1 MFRLRNKSIPSIVF
15 AQNQGFMRILQ
26 IIAFLFLSHFAQGQS
41 SLEEDLSFYGD
52 VMIHALED
60 AHKERARQNFNSLFL
75 DFVSQQGSIDTSL
88 SFMKYVSFLELEP
101 DELSLVTWQT
111 CLSDGHCDY
120 EGFLFI
126 KDSEPIRLNRTEPL
140 GKDVLY
146 TTSDTE
152 DWYGCWY
159 YAFKKLSDSQ
169 YLLFGY
175 DGSSIYDNQMLV
187 DVLTLSPEGISFGDD
202 IFEDKETPGTFTNRL
217 LLSYSSDAS
226 VSLNYSEGLGMIIH
240 DHLTPRMG
248 LQAGQGAT
256 NLPDGTYEG
265 YRETEGKWMYI
276 QKVFDHVYDEAPRPK
291 PTGGSGLFDK
301 SSGSNK

>member
-1 MFRLRNKSIPSIVF
+1 
-15 AQNQGFMRILQ
+15 
-26 IIAFLFLSHFAQGQS
+26 
-41 SLEEDLSFYGD
+41 
-52 VMIHALED
+52 
-60 AHKERARQNFNSLFL
+60 
-75 DFVSQQGSIDTSL
+75 
-88 SFMKYVSFLELEP
+88 MKYVSFLELEP

-226 VSLNYSEGLGMIIH
+226 VSLTIV
-240 DHLTPRMG
+240 
-248 LQAGQGAT
+248 
-256 NLPDGTYEG
+256 
-265 YRETEGKWMYI
+265 
-276 QKVFDHVYDEAPRPK
+276 KVSV
-291 PTGGSGLFDK
+291 
-301 SSGSNK
+301 